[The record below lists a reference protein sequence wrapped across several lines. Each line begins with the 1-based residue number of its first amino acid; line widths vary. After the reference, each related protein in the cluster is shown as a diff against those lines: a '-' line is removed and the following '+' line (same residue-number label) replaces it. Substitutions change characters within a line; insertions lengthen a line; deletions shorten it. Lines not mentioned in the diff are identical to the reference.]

1 VSRKRFSAGPLLRLL
16 FTIGLTAYLIYK
28 ANPREIAANLAG
40 VDWRWIWA
48 AIGLALVDRVLMGLR
63 WIWLLAPIDRKTLP
77 PMRVIMRV
85 FFVSTFVG
93 TFLPSGLGGDAV
105 RSLQLSQEGVPMPQS
120 LASVLIDR
128 VLGIVGILVASAL
141 GLVLYPRLMSDHR
154 VGWAFLITVAGSLAA
169 LSMVYSETCAELGKR
184 ACRLIPIKGLAAKL
198 ERLIDA
204 LLAYRHHHGD
214 VTLVLG
220 GSIVV
225 QFLRVLQAWCLGMS
239 LGMTAPF
246 IQYIAFVP
254 LIVLIMQVA
263 PVVNGM
269 GAAQGAFEWLFK
281 IGGTPAAPA
290 IALSIL
296 FVALGFVGILPGMF
310 LFLTGGRRVS
320 DTSRTSELR

>member
-1 VSRKRFSAGPLLRLL
+1 
-16 FTIGLTAYLIYK
+16 
-28 ANPREIAANLAG
+28 
-40 VDWRWIWA
+40 
-48 AIGLALVDRVLMGLR
+48 
-63 WIWLLAPIDRKTLP
+63 
-77 PMRVIMRV
+77 
-85 FFVSTFVG
+85 
-93 TFLPSGLGGDAV
+93 
-105 RSLQLSQEGVPMPQS
+105 MPQS

-204 LLAYRHHHGD
+204 LLAYRLHHRA

-246 IQYIAFVP
+246 SQYIAFVP

-296 FVALGFVGILPGMF
+296 FVALGFVGILPGMY
-310 LFLTGGRRVS
+310 LFMTGGRRVS